1 MSVMKKGYTLMEV
14 IMVVFIVGL
23 LSSLV
28 VMRYDSQRKRTAI
41 NVTKANL
48 ESIRTAIAFYYDIE
62 GTWPVGNLSELYL
75 GTAPSGKKYLG
86 KLPSEEITHKNSVTN
101 VSTNTGGW
109 FYDLPTHTIIPNLTG
124 TDATGVD
131 YSTY

>member
-1 MSVMKKGYTLMEV
+1 MPKMQKGYTLMEV

-28 VMRYDSQRKRTAI
+28 IARYDSQRKRTAI

-75 GTAPSGKKYLG
+75 GTAPSAKKYMS
-86 KLPSEEITHKNSVTN
+86 KLPAEEITHKNSVSN
-101 VSTNTGGW
+101 SSTNAGGW
-109 FYDLPTHTIIPNLTG
+109 FYNLSTHTIIPNFTG
-124 TDATGVD
+124 TDALGVA